1 MDAVLLKRAEQ
12 TNVPWKNGGGM
23 TRALLC
29 WPPGASLTDFR
40 WRLSVATIARNGP
53 FSVFP
58 GYRRSLVLLEGEGM
72 DLDFGDRQ
80 QRVDPAH
87 PRIDF
92 AGEAR
97 LDCRLLNGP
106 TVDFNLMIG
115 VDQGPAEL
123 HLESVSG
130 SWRCGAERGQLC
142 AAYLRSGQME
152 TPLGDLESGD
162 LIYGSELSGSGRA
175 ELLCLRLPVK

>member
-87 PRIDF
+87 PRVDF

-123 HLESVSG
+123 HLESVAG
-130 SWRCGAERGQLC
+130 SWRQRAERGQLC

-162 LIYGSELSGSGRA
+162 LIYGSELSGSGFA
-175 ELLCLRLPVK
+175 ELLCLQLPV